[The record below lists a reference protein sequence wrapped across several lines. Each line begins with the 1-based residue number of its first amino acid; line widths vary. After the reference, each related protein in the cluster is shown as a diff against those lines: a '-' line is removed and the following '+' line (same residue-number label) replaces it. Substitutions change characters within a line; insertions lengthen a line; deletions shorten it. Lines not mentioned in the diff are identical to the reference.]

1 MPVDLSAIPD
11 VARRTRQPSAKRW
24 FVVLLIFMVLG
35 GFLTSW
41 LWPTHNNSAR
51 GPLFWHCFISAPL
64 AIWVVLFGLRW
75 LAWLSTVWPAN
86 GWDDEREQDIENEI
100 QRGQCFL
107 ILDFASVRLPHV
119 VTSGALTEQ
128 FLLPQGIKLPSV
140 VDAATQSVSYIA
152 QFSDKSLPAAERIQN
167 RLREILS
174 DPLLKTG
181 LYECQK
187 KKSLQVILQ
196 IDSSIYL
203 SSDELADIRKRM
215 ITLLPVSNIQ
225 ISPYF
230 GMSDIDKWLDNP
242 ESMDTLLLLSVCIRA
257 TVSDGE
263 GEAAV
268 ALLLHSEA
276 GEGFNSNMAVRFHR
290 PEQSK
295 DTKSLLSTAMQ
306 ALVWGKTHAAD
317 IQSLWFSGMGTENKT
332 QSLLSENKFRFPR
345 AEASAQ
351 IIDIDLKTGR
361 TGVVSPWIAIALAA
375 GHSCTLPF
383 PQLIMSASEEEDPW
397 WVVIRS
403 GKESY

>member
-24 FVVLLIFMVLG
+24 FVILLIFMVFG

-41 LWPTHNNSAR
+41 LWPIHNNSAR

-140 VDAATQSVSYIA
+140 IDAATQSVSYIA
-152 QFSDKSLPAAERIQN
+152 QFRDNSLPAAERIQN
-167 RLREILS
+167 RLREMLS
-174 DPLLKTG
+174 DQLLSVRLASRPNNKP
-181 LYECQK
+181 
-187 KKSLQVILQ
+187 LQVILQ
-196 IDSSIYL
+196 IDSNINL
-203 SSDELADIRKRM
+203 SSDELAEIRKRM
-215 ITLLPVSNIQ
+215 VTLLPTKNIQ
-225 ISPYF
+225 FSPYF
-230 GMSDIDKWLDNP
+230 GLSDIDKWLDNS
-242 ESMDTLLLLSVCIRA
+242 ESMDSLLLLSVCIRA
-257 TVSDGE
+257 AVSDGE

-268 ALLLHSEA
+268 ALLLHSGA
-276 GEGFNSNMAVRFHR
+276 NEGFNCNMAVRFHR

-295 DTKSLLSTAMQ
+295 GPASLYSSAMQ
-306 ALVWGKTHAAD
+306 ALVWGKTDAAD

-361 TGVVSPWIAIALAA
+361 TGVVSPWIAVALAA
-375 GHSCTLPF
+375 GHSSTLPC
-383 PQLIMSASEEEDPW
+383 PQLIMSASDEGEPW

-403 GKESY
+403 GKEGY